1 VRLNTVGTDNCVRE
15 QTLETLRVTWPGDR
29 HHPGR
34 GSVPSETGLDDE
46 TIAAIERVWAASPH
60 PSPRL
65 VDAARAEFAAMST
78 APTRARRRRMEAS
91 FKAAL
96 RDEAH

>member
-1 VRLNTVGTDNCVRE
+1 MLSRPPTPEELRQTFTELLNNPVSG
-15 QTLETLRVTWPGDR
+15 
-29 HHPGR
+29 

-65 VDAARAEFAAMST
+65 VDAARAEFAAMLDGT
-78 APTRARRRRMEAS
+78 PAREAQARMEAS

-96 RDEAH
+96 RDETH